1 MKRFLLLVV
10 GLIFSGLALAAV
22 NINTATKE
30 ELEALNG
37 IGPVKAQAII
47 DYRKANGPFKS
58 IDDVKNVKGV
68 GDATFD
74 KIRGDLSLSGAT
86 KLPAGAAAP
95 AKAEPAKA
103 AAAPAAAPAPA
114 KAEPAKAASS
124 ARGGSGAC
132 EGGTGKGGSSACG
145 GPGACEGRTGEGG
158 GRRSCRGLGEGRQ
171 GRQGKVRQGRE
182 GSEGQGSEG
191 REGRQGSEGQGCQGR
206 KGRQGQRQRRK
217 RKQPRTRRRRMP
229 RQPSPPMRRPRRT
242 SRPSDRGS
250 RPMTDPALR
259 GGVRFSGNRNGAGDN
274 DRSGCPPSCR
284 TRAKP
289 ARPFATGRLQ

>member
-114 KAEPAKAASS
+114 KAEPAKAAAAAPAAAS
-124 ARGGSGAC
+124 AKDDKAAK
-132 EGGTGKGGSSACG
+132 EKSAKEEK
-145 GPGACEGRTGEGG
+145 AAKDKAAKDEKAAKDKAAKDEKAAKAAKDKAAKD
-158 GRRSCRGLGEGRQ
+158 E
-171 GRQGKVRQGRE
+171 KAA
-182 GSEGQGSEG
+182 
-191 REGRQGSEGQGCQGR
+191 
-206 KGRQGQRQRRK
+206 KDK
-217 RKQPRTRRRRMP
+217 AAK
-229 RQPSPPMRRPRRT
+229 
-242 SRPSDRGS
+242 D
-250 RPMTDPALR
+250 AK
-259 GGVRFSGNRNGAGDN
+259 A
-274 DRSGCPPSCR
+274 
-284 TRAKP
+284 AKP
-289 ARPFATGRLQ
+289 ADAKAKEDKPAK